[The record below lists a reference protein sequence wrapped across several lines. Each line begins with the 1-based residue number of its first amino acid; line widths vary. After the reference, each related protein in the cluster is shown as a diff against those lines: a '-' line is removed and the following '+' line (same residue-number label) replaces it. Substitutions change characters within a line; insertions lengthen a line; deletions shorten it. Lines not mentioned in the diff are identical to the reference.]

1 MVLQTC
7 VSPVVSILERL
18 VAVQRDPLHGL
29 LPLHSHEATDSL
41 PNVNS
46 LSYNTGFVYNLGGL
60 QTSMIANYS

>member
-7 VSPVVSILERL
+7 ISPVVSILERL
-18 VAVQRDPLHGL
+18 VVVQRDPLHGL

-46 LSYNTGFVYNLGGL
+46 LSYNTGFVYNL
-60 QTSMIANYS
+60 